1 MLSVVKL
8 LAGLVGVFW
17 MAIAGGYAV
26 WWWDRRPADVPQP
39 VAFHV
44 LFWPVKLG
52 WPPSLKA
59 SLDGRDGL
67 LRQAVANERTVTAAL
82 VTQNGRVRS
91 LAAAGATARA
101 EAETATAAY
110 RSALVRASAPEV
122 RIIAAGTGPGDATQ
136 RAETVDRLFLES
148 LK

>member
-17 MAIAGGYAV
+17 MALAGAYGV

-39 VAFHV
+39 IAFRV
-44 LFWPVKLG
+44 LFWPVKIG

-59 SLDGRDGL
+59 SLDGRDVL

-82 VTQNGRVRS
+82 IAQNSRVRA

-101 EAETATAAY
+101 EAETATTAY
-110 RSALVRASAPEV
+110 RSALARASAPEA
-122 RIIAAGTGPGDATQ
+122 RIIAAGTGPGDATE
-136 RAETVDRLFLES
+136 RAEAADRLFLES